1 VLSPF
6 KEAIDRG
13 DIESGVS
20 LLAPD
25 VVFHSPVLR
34 KPFHGAER
42 VGPILTVLWNTWQG
56 FRYTKAIGS
65 GESATEALV
74 FQALMLEQPAQGV
87 TLLTWR
93 DGQIA
98 DFTVLVRPF
107 RAARAILQALD
118 LDPERA

>member
-1 VLSPF
+1 MPSPF

-34 KPFHGAER
+34 KPFHGVER
-42 VGPILTVLWNTWQG
+42 VGPLLAVLWNTWEG
-56 FRYTKAIGS
+56 FRYTKTIGS
-65 GESATEALV
+65 SESKTEALL
-74 FQALMLEQPAQGV
+74 FEAQMLDQSAQGV
-87 TLLTWR
+87 TLLTWQ
-93 DGQIA
+93 DGRIE
-98 DFTVLVRPF
+98 DFTVMVRPF